1 MPTPEIENAI
11 AEITNVLGKREDVET
26 VWIYG
31 QMMWATVPDF
41 EFEASRGRTVKKV
54 RLMAE
59 QVKRYRDG
67 ESNLWLIELPATM
80 ATVLGLDDLILPPD
94 ELERLKKN
102 IDTSRAW

>member
-1 MPTPEIENAI
+1 MPSPEIENAI
-11 AEITNVLGKREDVET
+11 AEITGLTADNRQLST

-59 QVKRYRDG
+59 MVKRYRDG
-67 ESNLWLIELPATM
+67 ESNLWLIELPQTM
-80 ATVLGLDDLILPPD
+80 ATALGLDDLVLPPN